1 MAWQQ
6 QAVPFIGRA
15 VFGASALGYLH
26 PEGPELYVGEG
37 GGCSLVTSPAEL
49 WKSPQKH
56 QQLANS
62 LLAGLDAGFRDGEAT
77 VAALARPASDPR
89 SLKALP
95 VLPGAE
101 TARNRFE
108 RWALAAGDGSRL
120 AHLMTDAVDSVRPCG
135 AVHSRV
141 AATATARWNGA
152 KV

>member
-1 MAWQQ
+1 MEDAVAWQQ

-15 VFGASALGYLH
+15 VFGASALGFLH

-37 GGCSLVTSPAEL
+37 GGCSLVTSPYEL

-77 VAALARPASDPR
+77 IAALARASSDPR

-95 VLPGAE
+95 VLHEPDS
-101 TARNRFE
+101 ARNRFE
-108 RWALAAGDGSRL
+108 RWALAASDGSRL
-120 AHLMTDAVDSVRPCG
+120 AHIMTDAVDSVSPRDASG
-135 AVHSRV
+135 
-141 AATATARWNGA
+141 
-152 KV
+152 